1 MATFKR
7 VFALFVAIVVLA
19 ITAQAAKGPVI
30 TNKGN
35 DGTYSQGMTPPWK
48 FCCSSFVL
56 HVRLVLASLL

>member
-19 ITAQAAKGPVI
+19 ITAQAAKGPAI

-35 DGTYSQGMTPPWK
+35 NCMLCGKMTAPWEL
-48 FCCSSFVL
+48 VA
-56 HVRLVLASLL
+56 HVRPPRPFGP